1 MIQEGLW
8 TLKIAAVQHSLS
20 YFLVYY
26 SASSEMLLH
35 AFFFL
40 NYLGN
45 RHTGKKEMK
54 HKNNEQ
60 AIGSNTKLRAVSKDV
75 SEERVCGVCCL
86 CSSFSWEGC
95 SGNITVTELIFCMGQ
110 FKLKFILVVSWVCSN
125 WHCSSGTCNLE
136 PILIC
141 LYVTG
146 TDCQF
151 SLRWIYFISHKL
163 IMSSILATVF
173 Y

>member
-1 MIQEGLW
+1 M
-8 TLKIAAVQHSLS
+8 LKIAAVQHSLS

-60 AIGSNTKLRAVSKDV
+60 AIGSNTKPRAVSKDV
-75 SEERVCGVCCL
+75 SEERVCGICCL
-86 CSSFSWEGC
+86 CSSFS
-95 SGNITVTELIFCMGQ
+95 
-110 FKLKFILVVSWVCSN
+110 
-125 WHCSSGTCNLE
+125 
-136 PILIC
+136 
-141 LYVTG
+141 
-146 TDCQF
+146 
-151 SLRWIYFISHKL
+151 
-163 IMSSILATVF
+163 
-173 Y
+173 